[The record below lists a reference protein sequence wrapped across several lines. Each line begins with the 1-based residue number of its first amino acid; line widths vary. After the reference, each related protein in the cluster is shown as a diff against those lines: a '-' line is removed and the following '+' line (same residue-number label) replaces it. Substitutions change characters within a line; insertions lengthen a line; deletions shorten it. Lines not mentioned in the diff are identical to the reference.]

1 MKTKLLMAIPILC
14 FLLMSV
20 KPFPLNAP
28 ALYDTAQD
36 SNIIGVYDGNEG
48 YGYNF
53 ITQHK
58 DNGSDFTMTFQ
69 KVDDAVMKE
78 FDLEGELFVNQKF
91 EVTYNVKIVKS
102 KDEDGFDQEDEIYTI
117 THLKKL

>member
-1 MKTKLLMAIPILC
+1 MKTKLIIAVPILS

-20 KPFPLNAP
+20 KPFTLNPSEQYA
-28 ALYDTAQD
+28 DAQD
-36 SNIIGVYDGNEG
+36 LQIIGVYDGNEG

-53 ITQHK
+53 ITPHK
-58 DNGSDFTMTFQ
+58 DDGSEYTMTFQ
-69 KVDDAVMKE
+69 KVNEEVMKE
-78 FDLEGELFVNQKF
+78 YDLDEELFLNQKF

-117 THLKKL
+117 TRLKAL

>member
-20 KPFPLNAP
+20 KPFPYNAP
-28 ALYDTAQD
+28 ALHNTGQD
-36 SNIIGVYDGNEG
+36 LRIIGVYDGNEG

-69 KVDDAVMKE
+69 NVDDTVMKE
-78 FDLEGELFVNQKF
+78 YDLDAELFVNKKF

-102 KDEDGFDQEDEIYTI
+102 KDEDGFDQENEIYTI
-117 THLKKL
+117 TQLKAL

>member
-1 MKTKLLMAIPILC
+1 MKTKLIIAVPVLC

-20 KPFPLNAP
+20 KPSSLNPSEQYA
-28 ALYDTAQD
+28 DAQD
-36 SNIIGVYDGNEG
+36 LQIIGVYDGNEG

-53 ITQHK
+53 ITPHK
-58 DNGSDFTMTFQ
+58 DDGSEYTMTFQ
-69 KVDDAVMKE
+69 KVNQEVMKE
-78 FDLEGELFVNQKF
+78 YDLDEELFLNQKF

-117 THLKKL
+117 THLKAL

>member
-1 MKTKLLMAIPILC
+1 MKTKILMAIPILC

-20 KPFPLNAP
+20 KPFPLKSL
-28 ALYDTAQD
+28 ALYDAAQD
-36 SNIIGVYDGNEG
+36 LKIIGVYDGNEG

-53 ITQHK
+53 ITQHIE
-58 DNGSDFTMTFQ
+58 NGSDFTMTFQ
-69 KVDDAVMKE
+69 KVNDSVLKE
-78 FDLEGELFVNQKF
+78 FDLDTELLVNKKF

-117 THLKKL
+117 THLKAL

>member
-1 MKTKLLMAIPILC
+1 MKTKFIMAIPMLC

-20 KPFPLNAP
+20 KPVSLKST
-28 ALYDTAQD
+28 ALYDDAQD
-36 SNIIGVYDGNEG
+36 LKIIGVYDGNEG

-53 ITQHK
+53 ITQHIEE
-58 DNGSDFTMTFQ
+58 GSDFTMTFQ
-69 KVDDAVMKE
+69 KVEDAVLKE
-78 FDLEGELFVNQKF
+78 FDLDAELFVNQKF

-117 THLKKL
+117 TQLRKL

>member
-14 FLLMSV
+14 FLLMSA
-20 KPFPLNAP
+20 KPFPFNAP

-36 SNIIGVYDGNEG
+36 SKIIGVYDGNEG

-78 FDLEGELFVNQKF
+78 FDLDGELFVNKKF

-102 KDEDGFDQEDEIYTI
+102 KDEDGFDQENEIYTI
-117 THLKKL
+117 TNLKAL

>member
-1 MKTKLLMAIPILC
+1 MKTKLITAIPILC

-20 KPFPLNAP
+20 NPFTLNSTVRYA
-28 ALYDTAQD
+28 DTQD
-36 SNIIGVYDGNEG
+36 LKIIGVYDGNEG

-69 KVDDAVMKE
+69 KVSDAVMKE
-78 FDLEGELFVNQKF
+78 FDLDAELFVNQKF
-91 EVTYNVKIVKS
+91 EITYNVETAIT
-102 KDEDGFDQEDEIYTI
+102 KDQDGSDQEEEVFTI
-117 THLKKL
+117 THLKEI